1 MKPYV
6 RETRFALNQ
15 DNAPAQKAISIRHCL
30 ADEGNIKMDYEEVEG
45 GGGMERIDLV
55 QDKDRSRALAN
66 AVMNLRVP

>member
-30 ADEGNIKMDYEEVEG
+30 ADEGNIKMDYEEVEWG
-45 GGGMERIDLV
+45 GGHGED
-55 QDKDRSRALAN
+55 
-66 AVMNLRVP
+66 